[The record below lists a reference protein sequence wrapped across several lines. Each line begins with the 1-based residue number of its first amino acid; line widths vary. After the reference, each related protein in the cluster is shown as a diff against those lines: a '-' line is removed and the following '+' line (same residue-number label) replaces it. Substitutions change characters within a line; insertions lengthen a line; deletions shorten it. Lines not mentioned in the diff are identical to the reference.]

1 MHRCCKDVLVND
13 AVDALIRI
21 ARGTRP
27 SAAPSGRSRAE
38 REKDVPPLSFRLE
51 KHHLDVPPP
60 CDLHRRLRRCGPD
73 IAHRGH
79 HTQFVPPP
87 GDLRVDVAWRIAYGV
102 PEKERSALMP
112 GIYKLIEVVGT
123 SPSSFAEAVKG
134 AVIEAGKTVQHMD
147 WFEVIEQRG
156 AIKDAK
162 VAEFQ
167 VTVRIGFKID
177 R

>member
-1 MHRCCKDVLVND
+1 M
-13 AVDALIRI
+13 
-21 ARGTRP
+21 
-27 SAAPSGRSRAE
+27 S
-38 REKDVPPLSFRLE
+38 
-51 KHHLDVPPP
+51 
-60 CDLHRRLRRCGPD
+60 
-73 IAHRGH
+73 
-79 HTQFVPPP
+79 
-87 GDLRVDVAWRIAYGV
+87 
-102 PEKERSALMP
+102 
-112 GIYKLIEVVGT
+112 GIYKLIDVVGT
-123 SPSSFAEAVKG
+123 SPNSFAEAVKT